1 MYNIKVIYDR
11 IDGGIWVYVN
21 NLFKGKWIDSQP
33 YNTNGRFVSFRTGNC
48 IAQFNQIKIYR
59 SRYPNTA
66 YIIGVGNNN
75 TKDLR
80 YESINPSSP
89 AGKIKSI
96 IQDSADNLSNLA
108 MLDVFVDYTTP
119 LPPTFVWD
127 GIGQDYDTIFMLPMS
142 AQWGQANDPN
152 SGISNYEVCIGSV
165 PGYDN
170 TLPWTNVCIN
180 NFYSFYP
187 TSLINYNYYYLT
199 VKSINNA
206 GLSINTFSDGFV
218 YINPNNI
225 NDFESQI
232 NIYPNPATDFI
243 NIKFDNNINSIEIF
257 DLLGNKINAQMTQV
271 GDYIVIPISEL
282 QPGIYIVQ
290 LYIDN
295 KVYHYLWEKL

>member
-1 MYNIKVIYDR
+1 
-11 IDGGIWVYVN
+11 N
-21 NLFKGKWIDSQP
+21 N
-33 YNTNGRFVSFRTGNC
+33 
-48 IAQFNQIKIYR
+48 
-59 SRYPNTA
+59 
-66 YIIGVGNNN
+66 IGVGNNI
-75 TKDLR
+75 TKELR
-80 YESINPSSP
+80 YQSLSPTTP
-89 AGKIKSI
+89 AGKINSI
-96 IQDSADNLSNLA
+96 AIDNANNISNVSYKT
-108 MLDVFVDYTTP
+108 VFVDYTTP
-119 LPPTFVWD
+119 LPPSFVWD

-152 SGISNYEVCIGSV
+152 SGISNYKVCIGTV
-165 PGYDN
+165 PGDDN
-170 TLPWTNVCIN
+170 TLPWTNVGIN

-187 TSLINYNYYYLT
+187 NSLINYNYYYLT

-257 DLLGNKINAQMTQV
+257 DLLGNKINAQMTHV
-271 GDYIVIPISEL
+271 SDYIVIPISEL
-282 QPGIYIVQ
+282 QPGIYILQ